1 MNIVIVEDNRVELD
15 EILPRLCGEF
25 PGVNF
30 NVIETESAFR
40 RAVPDLR
47 ATPPTIVIMDMLLR
61 WSDAGSEE
69 EQPAEI
75 GGDFYS
81 AGLRCQT
88 LLASYPETKNV
99 PIIFYSMLDRNDAIP
114 DRLPRNTVF
123 STKSRELFDLV
134 RKIRNL
140 IAAQNKIVTPPL
152 KDQVFVSYS
161 HKDKKFL
168 DELLVHL
175 KPLER
180 AGRVTVWSDQQINPG
195 ARWFGEIK
203 IALASSK
210 VVVMLLTSNFLA
222 SDFIQEHE
230 LGPVLKEAEAG
241 GVTILWILV
250 RACSYH
256 ETALRN
262 FQAVMPL
269 DKPLAQMKAERDSAW
284 VQICKE
290 IKKAIE

>member
-1 MNIVIVEDNRVELD
+1 
-15 EILPRLCGEF
+15 
-25 PGVNF
+25 
-30 NVIETESAFR
+30 
-40 RAVPDLR
+40 
-47 ATPPTIVIMDMLLR
+47 
-61 WSDAGSEE
+61 
-69 EQPAEI
+69 
-75 GGDFYS
+75 
-81 AGLRCQT
+81 
-88 LLASYPETKNV
+88 LASYPETKNV